1 MPHFTLAFVIGL
13 ALSLEAYLLA
23 ASSGGLLATLML
35 FNAGIRIVSALS
47 LLIMMAFGF
56 QWAEWST
63 AWQAPKALAHDSMK
77 LDVIGHIHGLIDD
90 DGKRAKFVLESI
102 DPPGH
107 RFKLHWRYPVQSLKE
122 NALVNLQVKVK
133 QAHSLGVSG
142 AWDYEGWLYQQG
154 IRYSGYVIKGQLVDA
169 QTEKQSIRS
178 QIRDA
183 LRRTLDNSS
192 GRALLLAL
200 LIGDRSELN
209 FDDRRLLTET
219 GLSHLVAISGLHIS
233 LIAGLIGGIALYGLR
248 RVPYLVRRLPAMIP
262 AAWLGLLAAI
272 FYAYLAGWQLPTQRA
287 ILMLLVAVIMLTL
300 RRSVLS
306 WHVLSVAAFAV
317 LLLDPLALVTASFW
331 LSFVAVAVIGMVWQQ
346 TIAMRAWQRLVL
358 IQFAL
363 AIGLYP
369 VLLLFG
375 LTVSAIGPA
384 VNLLAV
390 PLFGVVV
397 MPLLLM
403 SVVASVVDHGFML
416 SVVADVLNMLMSHL
430 SQLNQHVDR
439 WSFLPS
445 NDLVP
450 LLIFSVLLLL
460 VPLLKTIRLLG
471 VVLLLLVHWP
481 AQSGLA
487 ESEWRM
493 TMLDV
498 GQGLSVLIETQ
509 DHRLLYDVGAKYPSG
524 FNMADAVVAPYW
536 RHKGLRDLDM
546 LMLSHG
552 DNDHAGAYNDLLRQ
566 VTPSVILSGE
576 PDRTSDQHQPCYR
589 DQQWQWD
596 GVTFRVLSP
605 DKNSAAKGNNASC
618 VLLIE
623 SPHGRALLLGDAERT
638 VEKRLAPELSRVA
651 PIDIVIAGHHGSAS
665 SSSTELIEAVNAKEA
680 WFSAGY
686 LNRYQ
691 FPKKDVLARWELA
704 KVRRYRTDLEG
715 TLQYTFEAR
724 PSQTSTYWE
733 TARKP
738 WHNSVSPLA
747 PSEHAVSS
755 VSE

>member
-1 MPHFTLAFVIGL
+1 MPHLIIAFVVGL
-13 ALSLEAYLLA
+13 VLSLEAYLLTVSA
-23 ASSGGLLATLML
+23 GGLLATLMI
-35 FNAGIRIVSALS
+35 FKGGISIVRALS
-47 LLIMMAFGF
+47 LLIIMAFGY
-56 QWAEWST
+56 QWAEWT
-63 AWQAPKALAHDSMK
+63 IDWQAPKALAHDSMK
-77 LDVIGHIHGLIDD
+77 LDVIGQIQGLIDD
-90 DGKRAKFVLESI
+90 DGKSAKFVLESI

-107 RFKLHWRYPVQSLKE
+107 RFKLHWRHPVQSLKE
-122 NALVNLQVKVK
+122 NALVNLRVKVK

-154 IRYSGYVIKGQLVDA
+154 IRYSGYVIKGQLIDA
-169 QTEKQSIRS
+169 QHGKQSLRS
-178 QIRDA
+178 QIRDT
-183 LRRTLDNSS
+183 LRQSLNRSS

-200 LIGDRSELN
+200 LIGDRSELS

-233 LIAGLIGGIALYGLR
+233 LIAGLIGGVALFGLR
-248 RVPYLVRRLPAMIP
+248 RVPYVVRRLPAMIP
-262 AAWLGLLAAI
+262 AAWLGLVAAI

-287 ILMLLVAVIMLTL
+287 IVMLLVAVVFLTL
-300 RRSVLS
+300 RRSVMS
-306 WHVLSVAAFAV
+306 WHVLAVAALAV
-317 LLLDPLALVTASFW
+317 LLIDPMALVTASFW

-346 TIAMRAWQRLVL
+346 TKATRAWQRLVL

-363 AIGLYP
+363 AISLYP
-369 VLLLFG
+369 VLLIFG
-375 LTVSAIGPA
+375 LTVSSVGPA
-384 VNLLAV
+384 VNLVAV
-390 PLFGVVV
+390 PLFGLVV
-397 MPLLLM
+397 MPLLLI
-403 SVVASVVDHGFML
+403 SVLSAVVDQGFML
-416 SVVADVLNMLMSHL
+416 SVVADVLSTLMSHL
-430 SQLNQHVDR
+430 SQLNQQVDR

-460 VPLLKTIRLLG
+460 MPILKPIRLLG
-471 VVLLLLVHWP
+471 VVLLLFVHWP
-481 AQSGLA
+481 VQSGLA

-498 GQGLSVLIETQ
+498 GQGLSMLIETQ

-524 FNMADAVVAPYW
+524 FNMADAAVAPYW

-552 DNDHAGAYNDLLRQ
+552 DNDHAGAYNDLFRQ
-566 VTPSVILSGE
+566 VTPSLIFSGE

-605 DKNSAAKGNNASC
+605 EKNSAAKGNNASC

-623 SPHGRALLLGDAERT
+623 SAHGRALLLGDAERT
-638 VEKRLAPELSRVA
+638 VEKRLAPEFSGVA

-665 SSSTELIEAVNAKEA
+665 SSSTELIKAVNAKEV

-686 LNRYQ
+686 LNRYR

-704 KVRRYRTDLEG
+704 KVRGCRTDLEG
-715 TLQYTFEAR
+715 TLKHTFKAQ